1 MNISKLYMIAK
12 YITNYDDINN
22 GEIINDNKVS
32 EPIHTYDE
40 DSYVNNTLIH
50 TKPSDIFFL
59 SVLLLTCSSALIY
72 RMYGC
77 IKLKCRTESLNLY
90 AINNETI
97 ESGHS
102 ISIDG
107 VIETI
112 ENSND
117 EPCSICL
124 ESFLISNRTIT
135 LECNHKYHS
144 GCIMD
149 WLHRDNICPLCRQ
162 VVPLN

>member
-50 TKPSDIFFL
+50 TKPSDIF
-59 SVLLLTCSSALIY
+59 
-72 RMYGC
+72 
-77 IKLKCRTESLNLY
+77 